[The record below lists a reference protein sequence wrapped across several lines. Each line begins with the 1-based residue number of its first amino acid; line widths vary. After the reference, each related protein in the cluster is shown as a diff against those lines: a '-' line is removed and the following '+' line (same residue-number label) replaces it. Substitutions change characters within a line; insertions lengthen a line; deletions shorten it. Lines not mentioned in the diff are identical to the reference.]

1 MESYRLRHMPRG
13 RRINYLEAEKKRNKT
28 KEEIASDFEELK
40 PVSIK
45 VPIPLK
51 ELNVHFVRRV
61 TSLIQS
67 QRRVKSVQ
75 QECFNHRLVWQ
86 MYHVIRVLPLVVLD
100 LEKLML
106 VLQQQIEYV
115 LKMFVLVQMV

>member
-1 MESYRLRHMPRG
+1 MPRG

-51 ELNVHFVRRV
+51 ELNVHFVRLV

-67 QRRVKSVQ
+67 QRLVKCVTQ
-75 QECFNHRLVWQ
+75 KCIKHRLV
-86 MYHVIRVLPLVVLD
+86 
-100 LEKLML
+100 
-106 VLQQQIEYV
+106 
-115 LKMFVLVQMV
+115 